1 MYLLKLELIRGL
13 RYRKLCRSQPPA
25 WLSPFYLRMKKC
37 GTSSNEKTKNM
48 EELVF
53 KGQNDQV
60 LTNSLL
66 VAEKFGKRHA
76 DVIRSI
82 ENILNTEDESLNAKM
97 RLAFV
102 SATYEDSTGK
112 SNPVYVMNRKGFS
125 ILVMGYTGIKA
136 LRFKNDF
143 YDAFDLM
150 EKALKEQQ
158 KPLSQLE
165 ILVQSAQA
173 LLEQSRR
180 IENVEKRLDAIEQE
194 RVENGKL
201 LLAVSVSSEKVPEIS
216 LRDKIRQLVNK
227 YASATNTRQQDV
239 WHKVYEQLY
248 YLYHISIGNYKKKF
262 KGETKLEIAER
273 NNILDKIYAI
283 ISNMVREY
291 CID

>member
-1 MYLLKLELIRGL
+1 M
-13 RYRKLCRSQPPA
+13 
-25 WLSPFYLRMKKC
+25 
-37 GTSSNEKTKNM
+37 ND
-48 EELVF
+48 LVF
-53 KGQNDQV
+53 KGENNQA
-60 LTNSLL
+60 LTSSLL

-76 DVIRSI
+76 NVIRDI
-82 ENILNTEDESLNAKM
+82 EKLLNTEDEELNSKM
-97 RLAFV
+97 SLAFV
-102 SATYEDSTGK
+102 STTYEDSTGK

-125 ILVMGYTGIKA
+125 ILVMGYTGVKA

-143 YDAFDLM
+143 YDAFDSM
-150 EKALKEQQ
+150 ETSLKEQQ

-173 LLEQSRR
+173 LLEQSKR
-180 IENVEKRLDAIEQE
+180 IENVEKRLDAMEQE
-194 RVENGKL
+194 REENGKL
-201 LLAVSVSSEKVPEIS
+201 LLAVAVSSEKVPEIS

-273 NNILDKIYAI
+273 NNILDKVYAI
-283 ISNMVREY
+283 ISNMVRERNVA
-291 CID
+291 